1 MLKKVM
7 EDRVLWSLAVGSH
20 VLRTVKDAS
29 TVNTGNI
36 QLSVIEDGFPEP
48 ALNNII
54 KELVTNKIILQFYL
68 L

>member
-7 EDRVLWSLAVGSH
+7 EDRVLWSLAVSSH
-20 VLRTVKDAS
+20 VVLTVQDAS

-36 QLSVIEDGFPEP
+36 QLSVIEDGFPEL

-54 KELVTNKIILQFYL
+54 KEFLTNKVTI
-68 L
+68 